1 VSLGWP
7 AMTPRIRAGG
17 VSLALALAA
26 PAFATSDE
34 VTLEGRPVPPALG
47 FAPYQAC
54 SVPQCG
60 QSTEVV
66 TVALKAKPHMHE

>member
-1 VSLGWP
+1 MTSVVRSGSLEP
-7 AMTPRIRAGG
+7 IRAQSRRDGG
-17 VSLALALAA
+17 EAIVI
-26 PAFATSDE
+26 
-34 VTLEGRPVPPALG
+34 RVPRLRR
-47 FAPYQAC
+47 YQAC